1 MPVAIEGLFADILG
15 LPSRKALNVRYYGLN
30 HFGWWTSITDKAGN
44 DLMPALKR
52 HVAERGYSS
61 PKKIFSIKRRAGSK
75 PLKSEGC
82 VCPRS

>member
-15 LPSRKALNVRYYGLN
+15 PPSRKALNVRYYGLN

-52 HVAERGYSS
+52 HVAEQEIAAAR
-61 PKKIFSIKRRAGSK
+61 KRRLSA
-75 PLKSEGC
+75 
-82 VCPRS
+82 